1 MKILKGLIII
11 VAVSVLAFIAYS
23 KAGSGKGLEV
33 KVVTPGKGVMTSSI
47 SATGRIVSGQEAE
60 VVSSVSS
67 RVVKVLA
74 GEGQSVSRG
83 ALLVLLDDRESFTKI
98 NSDKATLSE
107 AHARVGQAEKNLK
120 ALRNV
125 YEAGGASLNS
135 VQDAELQYAV
145 AQAAEKKAAAELR
158 SSSLFLERFKIFA
171 PFSGVIVKKSVQI
184 GDVAVPGVALFSLAN
199 ISQTEIEV
207 SVDESDAGQ
216 LRVGQEVEVSCEALP
231 NLTWKERILRIE
243 HAVRKE
249 GSANTLKAH
258 VSFSKRSALRL
269 GQQVDVKIKLAEK
282 KGVFKV
288 PFDAV
293 IHKDGKS
300 YVATV
305 RDGKVHLEPAVTGLE
320 DASSVEI
327 LSPVRGDG
335 EFILTEGKSLN
346 EGQRVTLVTRI
357 TE

>member
-1 MKILKGLIII
+1 MKILKVLIIT
-11 VAVSVLAFIAYS
+11 VVVSVLAFIAYS
-23 KAGSGKGLEV
+23 KAGPRKGLEV
-33 KVVTPGKGVMTSSI
+33 KVITPGKGVMTSSI
-47 SATGRIVSGQEAE
+47 SATGKIVSGQEAE
-60 VVSSVSS
+60 VASSVSS

-74 GEGQSVSRG
+74 GEGQSVSKGR
-83 ALLVLLDDRESFTKI
+83 LLVLLDDREAFTKI
-98 NSDKATLSE
+98 NSDKAMLSE
-107 AHARVGQAEKNLK
+107 AHARVEQAARSLN

-135 VQDAELQYAV
+135 VQDAELQCAV

-158 SSSLFLERFKIFA
+158 NSSLFVERFKIFA
-171 PFSGVIVKKSVQI
+171 PFSGVIVKKNVQV
-184 GDVAVPGVALFSLAN
+184 GDVAVPGVALLSLAN
-199 ISQTEIEV
+199 MAETEIEV
-207 SVDESDAGQ
+207 SVDESDAGL
-216 LRVGQEVEVSCEALP
+216 LRVGQEVDVSCEALP
-231 NLTWKERILRIE
+231 NLMWKERILRIE

-293 IHKDGKS
+293 IHRDGKS

-305 RDGKVHLEPAVTGLE
+305 RDGSVHLEPVVTGLE

-327 LSPVRGDG
+327 LSPVRADG
-335 EFILTEGKSLN
+335 EFILTEGKSFS
-346 EGQRVTLVTRI
+346 EGQRVTRVTRI
-357 TE
+357 SE